1 MLGNVPVKATSRT
14 TGNRAIAN
22 LELTKAESGLS
33 SQQRRAIRMSAE
45 LRERIASCF
54 AELQDPRQ
62 PINQTHLFIDL
73 LVISI
78 CAIVCGADDWEA
90 VADYAA
96 AKEEWLAGFLTLP
109 GGPPAHD
116 TFWRVF
122 RHLDAEQFQRCF
134 LQWIASTI
142 ALKPGQVI
150 ALDGKQLR
158 RSHDQREGH
167 APIHML
173 SAWASE
179 NQLVLG
185 QLRVDEKTNE
195 ITALPELLAALDV
208 RGCIVTV
215 DALGC
220 QTEVAQT
227 VIDRGGDYLFA
238 LKGNHPLLHADSEL
252 LFSDLAAAGINLT
265 PACIARDVNKDH
277 GRIEIRQAWVV
288 HDPDTLR
295 ALQGS
300 EKWPQLA
307 AIVKLEAERIIGD
320 IHERNTRYYL
330 ASFPIQAHQAI
341 TMTRHHWHVE
351 NCLHWVL
358 DMAFREDECRIR
370 KDHGPHNFAILRHI
384 ALNLLKQEKSSK
396 LGIKNKRLK
405 AGWDDNYCLRVL
417 QPLFS

>member
-1 MLGNVPVKATSRT
+1 MT
-14 TGNRAIAN
+14 I
-22 LELTKAESGLS
+22 
-33 SQQRRAIRMSAE
+33 E
-45 LRERIASCF
+45 LREQIANCF
-54 AELQDPRQ
+54 GELKDPRQ
-62 PINQTHLFIDL
+62 PINQSHLFLDI
-73 LVISI
+73 LVISL

-96 AKEEWLAGFLTLP
+96 AKEEWLSTFLVLP

-134 LQWIASTI
+134 LDWIANTVE
-142 ALKPGQVI
+142 LKSGQVI

-158 RSHDQREGH
+158 RSHDHREGR

-173 SAWASE
+173 SAWATE

-220 QTEVAQT
+220 QVEVAQT
-227 VIDRGGDYLFA
+227 IIDRGGDYLFA
-238 LKGNHPLLHADSEL
+238 LKGNHPLLLEDSEW
-252 LFSDLAAAGINLT
+252 LFSDLAAAGIQLT
-265 PACIARDVNKDH
+265 APDVGREVNKDH

-288 HDPDTLR
+288 HDAKTLA
-295 ALQGS
+295 ALRGT
-300 EKWPQLA
+300 EKWPNLA
-307 AIVKLEAERIIGD
+307 AIVKLEAQRLLQDKRESS
-320 IHERNTRYYL
+320 TRYYI
-330 ASFPIQAHQAI
+330 ASFPLQAHQAI

-358 DMAFREDECRIR
+358 DIAFREDECRIR
-370 KDHGPHNFAILRHI
+370 KDNGAHNFAILRHI
-384 ALNLLKQEKSSK
+384 ALNLLKQETSCK

-405 AGWDDNYCLRVL
+405 AGWDDDYRLRVL

>member
-1 MLGNVPVKATSRT
+1 
-14 TGNRAIAN
+14 
-22 LELTKAESGLS
+22 
-33 SQQRRAIRMSAE
+33 MSTE
-45 LRERIASCF
+45 LRDRIASCF
-54 AELQDPRQ
+54 ADLQDPRQ
-62 PINQTHLFIDL
+62 PINQAHLFIDL

-90 VADYAA
+90 VADYAV
-96 AKEEWLAGFLTLP
+96 AKEEWLTSFLALP
-109 GGPPAHD
+109 SGPPAHD

-134 LQWIASTI
+134 LQWIASTVE
-142 ALKPGQVI
+142 LKPGQVI

-158 RSHDQREGH
+158 RSHDQRAGA

-185 QLRVDEKTNE
+185 QLRVDEKSNE

-220 QTEVAQT
+220 QTEVAQM

-238 LKGNHPLLHADSEL
+238 LKGNHPLLYADSEL
-252 LFSDLAAAGINLT
+252 LFSDLVAAGINLA

-277 GRIEIRQAWVV
+277 GRIEIRKAWVV
-288 HDPDTLR
+288 TDTELLQALR
-295 ALQGS
+295 GT

-307 AIVKLEAERIIGD
+307 AIVKVEAERLLPD
-320 IHERNTRYYL
+320 KRERNTRYYI

-341 TMTRHHWHVE
+341 TMTRHHWHIE

-358 DMAFREDECRIR
+358 DIAFREDECRIR

-384 ALNLLKQEKSSK
+384 ALNLLKQEQTCK
-396 LGIKNKRLK
+396 LGLKNKRLK
-405 AGWDDNYCLRVL
+405 AGWDDHYRLRVL

>member
-1 MLGNVPVKATSRT
+1 
-14 TGNRAIAN
+14 
-22 LELTKAESGLS
+22 
-33 SQQRRAIRMSAE
+33 MSAE
-45 LRERIASCF
+45 IRERIASCF

-62 PINQTHLFIDL
+62 PINQTHLFLDL

-90 VADYAA
+90 VADYAV
-96 AKEEWLAGFLTLP
+96 AKEEWLASFLALP

-134 LQWIASTI
+134 LQWVSSTVE
-142 ALKPGQVI
+142 LKTGQVI

-158 RSHDQREGH
+158 RSHDRSAGV
-167 APIHML
+167 APVHML

-227 VIDRGGDYLFA
+227 VLDRGGDYLFA
-238 LKGNHPLLHADSEL
+238 LKGNHPLLYTDSEL
-252 LFSDLAAAGINLT
+252 LFSDLAAAGINLA
-265 PACIARDVNKDH
+265 PACIAGDVNKDH
-277 GRIEIRQAWVV
+277 GRIEIRKAWVV
-288 HDPDTLR
+288 QDEHVLR

-307 AIVKLEAERIIGD
+307 AIVKLEAERIVGD
-320 IHERNTRYYL
+320 RRERNTRYYL

-358 DMAFREDECRIR
+358 DIAFREDECRIR

-384 ALNLLKQEKSSK
+384 ALNLLKQEKTCK
-396 LGIKNKRLK
+396 LGVKNKRLK
-405 AGWDDNYCLRVL
+405 AGWDDGYRLRVL
-417 QPLFS
+417 LPLFS

>member
-1 MLGNVPVKATSRT
+1 MT
-14 TGNRAIAN
+14 I
-22 LELTKAESGLS
+22 
-33 SQQRRAIRMSAE
+33 E

-54 AELQDPRQ
+54 AELKDPRQ
-62 PINQTHLFIDL
+62 PINQAHLFIDL

-96 AKEEWLAGFLTLP
+96 AKEEWLSSFLALP

-134 LQWIASTI
+134 LQWISSTVE
-142 ALKPGQVI
+142 LKAGQVI

-158 RSHDQREGH
+158 RSHDHSAGV

-208 RGCIVTV
+208 SGCIVTV

-227 VIDRGGDYLFA
+227 VLDRGGDYLFA
-238 LKGNHPLLHADSEL
+238 LKGNHPLLYADSEL
-252 LFSDLAAAGINLT
+252 LFSDLAAAGIKLT
-265 PACIARDVNKDH
+265 PDCVAHDVNKDH
-277 GRIEIRQAWVV
+277 GRIEIRKAWVV
-288 HDPDTLR
+288 QDPHILR

-300 EKWPQLA
+300 EKWPKLA
-307 AIVKLEAERIIGD
+307 AIVKLEAERIVGD
-320 IHERNTRYYL
+320 KRERNIRYYL

-358 DMAFREDECRIR
+358 DIAFREDECRIR

-384 ALNLLKQEKSSK
+384 ALNLLKQEKTCK
-396 LGIKNKRLK
+396 LGVKNKRLK
-405 AGWDDNYCLRVL
+405 AGWDDDYRLRVL
-417 QPLFS
+417 LPLFS